1 MELEREQTV
10 DNNLITEKEQKGFLE
25 TTLGKTIN
33 TGLDIGLR
41 VLLPDLIEEQII
53 DIKDTIIENGFGEGI
68 KKAISSAIDFGKS
81 AIGIFTGNFE
91 NISQVQT
98 AVKNGGMID
107 GISDVLDF
115 VLDKLKNIGII
126 PNMLVETIKQGKN
139 VILDNVSNKIED
151 EFNHQFESIEKIQE
165 YNQNWKEYYQN
176 KDFKGMEKEFNKINK
191 ELEKLMPL
199 ENILKEARKIE
210 NIHTMIKNNNGKFN
224 LSEEQLKLAAIF
236 T

>member
-10 DNNLITEKEQKGFLE
+10 DNNLITEKKQKGFLE
-25 TTLGKTIN
+25 TALGKTIN

>member
-224 LSEEQLKLAAIF
+224 LSEEQSKLAAIF